1 MIFSYSA
8 STPASPSI
16 LYHDYCV
23 YYDIIAPPVTDF
35 DRIGQILHVSADML
49 DHRINEQVVNW
60 NAPVSMTVVLRS
72 IDQYGCTVNYLR
84 RLKRNSRAVA
94 QHLRAHVIFA
104 RSWSQ
109 NCTVPHTSMRSD
121 AAECEKPEVTL
132 EQVALYPANL
142 ARNVARMFSATKYII
157 ITDYEHLFNE
167 GFETTV
173 RMVADTRL
181 AEKPQTMLVY
191 RIFEIDEKVT
201 VMPRDKAEL
210 EKLYD
215 SGNAVV
221 FHSKYYPGKELT
233 LFKRTVIKYDRANW
247 EPQFVSHWRIPF
259 HDETFPFQLR
269 DNTVL

>member
-1 MIFSYSA
+1 MKHFGASSRTTLLCLYCVALMILMAEYWNFMGNSVN
-8 STPASPSI
+8 STLTPTSPSI

-23 YYDIIAPPVTDF
+23 HYDIIAPPVTDF

-49 DHRINEQVVNW
+49 DHRINEQVFASRIRAKDSGTGPARGHKLFILAVQ
-60 NAPVSMTVVLRS
+60 LKR
-72 IDQYGCTVNYLR
+72 LR
-84 RLKRNSRAVA
+84 RNSHAVA
-94 QHLRAHVIFA
+94 RHLRAHVIFA

-109 NCTVPHTSMRSD
+109 NCTVPLTSMRSE
-121 AAECEKPEVTL
+121 AAECEKLEVTL

-167 GFETTV
+167 GFEATV
-173 RMVADTRL
+173 RTVADTRL

-215 SGNAVV
+215 SGSAVV
-221 FHSKYYPGKELT
+221 FHSKYYPGK
-233 LFKRTVIKYDRANW
+233 D
-247 EPQFVSHWRIPF
+247 
-259 HDETFPFQLR
+259 
-269 DNTVL
+269 

>member
-1 MIFSYSA
+1 MGVNSSDPHHEILDLVGYLRRIGTLTAWLGCVDDVMKHFGASSRTTLLCLYCLALMILMAEYWTFMGNSMNSA

-201 VMPRDKAEL
+201 V
-210 EKLYD
+210 
-215 SGNAVV
+215 
-221 FHSKYYPGKELT
+221 
-233 LFKRTVIKYDRANW
+233 
-247 EPQFVSHWRIPF
+247 
-259 HDETFPFQLR
+259 
-269 DNTVL
+269 